1 MDLPYQLS
9 ITKEQLKE
17 LPVAMFPGEITVVET
32 PEQEEEAFARLSQ
45 YDTVGFDTETRP
57 SFRKGKVNNVS
68 LIQVSTDDHCF
79 LFRINKLG
87 FTPAIRRFMENGAI
101 LKIGLSLKDDFNV
114 LHRNSDFAPDGFIDL
129 QQFVKEYAIRDL
141 ALSKIYGIIF
151 DQRISKSQR
160 LSNWEAPVL
169 TEGQQIYA
177 SIDAWACLRIY
188 NRLRSGEFHPEDSPY
203 RYVPEEPE
211 QHA

>member
-1 MDLPYQLS
+1 M
-9 ITKEQLKE
+9 
-17 LPVAMFPGEITVVET
+17 
-32 PEQEEEAFARLSQ
+32 
-45 YDTVGFDTETRP
+45 
-57 SFRKGKVNNVS
+57 
-68 LIQVSTDDHCF
+68 
-79 LFRINKLG
+79 
-87 FTPAIRRFMENGAI
+87 
-101 LKIGLSLKDDFNV
+101 

-203 RYVPEEPE
+203 RYVPEDPE